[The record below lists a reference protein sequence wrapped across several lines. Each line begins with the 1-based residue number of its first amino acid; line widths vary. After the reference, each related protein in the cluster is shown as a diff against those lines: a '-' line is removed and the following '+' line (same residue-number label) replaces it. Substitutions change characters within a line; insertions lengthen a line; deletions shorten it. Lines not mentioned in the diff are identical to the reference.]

1 MRYLPL
7 TQPDRDAMLGVIG
20 VATIDDLFVDVPEA
34 ARLDGPIHG
43 LPMHASEMAVERHMT
58 KLARQN
64 LTAGEAP
71 FFLGCGAYKHHVPAS
86 VDHLIQ
92 RGEFLTAYT
101 PYQPEIAQG
110 TLQMLFEFQT
120 QVARLLGTDVANASM
135 YDGST
140 ACWEAIGM
148 ARRIT
153 KRGKAILSSG
163 LHPHYVSVAKTMA
176 KFTGDALET
185 SVPTL
190 GPDTDIDALIA
201 AIDSDTSCV
210 VVQYPDILGRI
221 ADLKPLADACHAQKA
236 LLIAV
241 VTEPVALGAIK
252 SPGEM
257 DADIVVGEGQS
268 LGVGLQFGGPYV
280 GLFGCKEKYVRQMPG
295 RLCGET
301 LDADGRRGFVLTLST
316 REQHI
321 RREKAT
327 SNICTNSG
335 LCALAFSI
343 HMTLLGEAGLRKLAA
358 VNHAGAVAAAERLAQ
373 VPGVELVTTS
383 FFNEF
388 TLKLSQEARPVVR
401 TLADRGILAGVSLG
415 RLYPGED
422 ALANGL
428 VVAVTETTSAE
439 DVETLATAL
448 QEILA
453 GASMRADGAPKRRS
467 RAVRLHR
474 RRPATRR

>member
-7 TQPDRDAMLGVIG
+7 TPNDRQDMLATIG
-20 VATIDDLFVDVPEA
+20 ASSIDDLFVDVPED
-34 ARLDGPIHG
+34 ARLEGPIRD
-43 LPMHASEMAVERHMT
+43 LPMHAGEMAVEAHMK
-58 KLARQN
+58 KLAKN
-64 LTAGEAP
+64 NSAAGDMP
-71 FFLGCGAYKHHVPAS
+71 FFLGAGAYRHHVPAS
-86 VDHLIQ
+86 VDHIIQ

-110 TLQMLFEFQT
+110 TLQTLFEFQT
-120 QVARLLGTDVANASM
+120 QVARLFGVDVANASM

-140 ACWEAIGM
+140 ACWEAIVM

-153 KRGKAILSSG
+153 KRGKAVLSSG

-176 KFTGDALET
+176 RFTKDQLVSEA
-185 SVPTL
+185 PTL
-190 GPDTDIDALIA
+190 DAATDGVDLLDQID
-201 AIDSDTSCV
+201 DDTSCV

-221 ADLKPLADACHAQKA
+221 SDMSVLAEKAHSHKA

-252 SPGEM
+252 APGQM

-280 GLFGCKEKYVRQMPG
+280 GLFGCKQKYVRQMPG

-301 LDADGRRGFVLTLST
+301 VDAEGKRGFVLTLST

-335 LCALAFSI
+335 LCALAFTA
-343 HMTLLGEAGLRKLAA
+343 HMTLLGEKGLRDLAMLNHKKA
-358 VNHAGAVAAAERLAQ
+358 VVAADRLTQ
-373 VPGVELVTTS
+373 IKGISLLNDS

-388 TLKLSQEARPVVR
+388 TLILDKDTRPIVR
-401 TLADRGILAGVSLG
+401 KLADQKILAGVSLG
-415 RLYPGED
+415 RLYPDESG
-422 ALANGL
+422 LAHGL
-428 VVAVTETTSAE
+428 VVAVTETTSDE
-439 DVETLATAL
+439 DVEMLATAL
-448 QEILA
+448 EGELA
-453 GASMRADGAPKRRS
+453 
-467 RAVRLHR
+467 
-474 RRPATRR
+474 

>member
-7 TQPDRDAMLGVIG
+7 TPADRQAMLAAVNS
-20 VATIDDLFVDVPEA
+20 ATIDDLFVDVPHT
-34 ARLDGPIHG
+34 ARLSGPIAG
-43 LPMHASEMAVERHMT
+43 LPMHASELAVERHMT
-58 KLARQN
+58 KLAAKN
-64 LTAGEAP
+64 LSAGNAP

-110 TLQMLFEFQT
+110 TLQVMFEFQT

-153 KRGKAILSSG
+153 KRAKAILSGG

-176 KFTGDALET
+176 KYTGDRLVTTTPELSAD
-185 SVPTL
+185 
-190 GPDTDIDALIA
+190 PDTAALIDL
-201 AIDSDTSCV
+201 IDEETSCV

-221 ADLKPLADACHAQKA
+221 SDLSELAAACQAKKA
-236 LLIAV
+236 LLVAV
-241 VTEPVALGAIK
+241 VTEPVALGAIR

-257 DADIVVGEGQS
+257 GADIVVGEGQS
-268 LGVGLQFGGPYV
+268 IGVGLQFGGPYV
-280 GLFGCKEKYVRQMPG
+280 GLFGCKDKYVRQMPG

-301 LDADGRRGFVLTLST
+301 QDAEGKRGFVLTLST

-327 SNICTNSG
+327 SNICTSSV
-335 LCALAFSI
+335 LCALAWSI
-343 HMTLLGEAGLRKLAA
+343 HMTLLGEKGLRQLAA
-358 VNHAGAVAAAERLAQ
+358 LNHAGASAAADRLAA
-373 VPGVELVTTS
+373 VPGVELVTSS

-388 TLKLSQEARPVVR
+388 TLKLSTEARPVVR
-401 TLADRGILAGVSLG
+401 ALAERGILAGVSLG
-415 RLYPGED
+415 RLYPGE
-422 ALANGL
+422 AKLANGL
-428 VVAVTETTSAE
+428 VVAVTETSTVE
-439 DVETLATAL
+439 DVEAFAVALEEVLA
-448 QEILA
+448 
-453 GASMRADGAPKRRS
+453 
-467 RAVRLHR
+467 
-474 RRPATRR
+474 

>member
-7 TQPDRDAMLGVIG
+7 TQTDRQAMLSVIG
-20 VATIDDLFVDVPEA
+20 AQTIDDLFIDVPQE
-34 ARLDGPIHG
+34 ARLSGPIAG
-43 LPMHASEMAVERHMT
+43 LPNHASEMAVERHMSA
-58 KLARQN
+58 LARKN
-64 LTAGEAP
+64 MAAGHNP

-86 VDHLIQ
+86 VDHLVQ

-120 QVARLLGTDVANASM
+120 QVARLLGCDVANASM

-148 ARRIT
+148 ARRVT
-153 KRGKAILSSG
+153 KRKKALLSSG

-176 KFTGDALET
+176 KYTGDTLDTALPSFE
-185 SVPTL
+185 
-190 GPDTDIDALIA
+190 GTDMTRLIA
-201 AIDSDTSCV
+201 AIDGETSCV
-210 VVQYPDILGRI
+210 VVQYPDIFGRI
-221 ADLKPLADACHAQKA
+221 EDLSAIAAKAHEHGA
-236 LLIAV
+236 LLVAV

-257 DADIVVGEGQS
+257 GADIVVGEGQS
-268 LGVGLQFGGPYV
+268 IGVGLQFGGPYV
-280 GLFGCKEKYVRQMPG
+280 GLFACKEKFVRQMPG

-301 LDADGRRGFVLTLST
+301 VDAEGKRGFVLTLST

-335 LCALAFSI
+335 LCALAFSV
-343 HMTLLGEAGLRKLAA
+343 HMTLLGERGLRELAGI
-358 VNHAGAVAAAERLAQ
+358 NHANACAAADRLSAI
-373 VPGVELVTTS
+373 PGVDLVNQI

-388 TLKLSQEARPVVR
+388 TLKLPKEARPVVR
-401 TLADRGILAGVSLG
+401 ALADRKVLGGVSLG
-415 RLYPGED
+415 RLYPGVA
-422 ALANGL
+422 ALENGL
-428 VVAVTETTSAE
+428 VVAVTEVVTAQ
-439 DVETLATAL
+439 DIETLATAL
-448 QEILA
+448 EEIL
-453 GASMRADGAPKRRS
+453 S
-467 RAVRLHR
+467 
-474 RRPATRR
+474 

>member
-7 TQPDRDAMLGVIG
+7 TDADRREMLRTIG
-20 VATIDDLFVDVPEA
+20 ASSIDDLFVDVPA
-34 ARLDGPIHG
+34 IARLDGPVAG
-43 LPMHASEMAVERHMT
+43 LPDHASEMVVERRLRTMAQRN
-58 KLARQN
+58 LA
-64 LTAGEAP
+64 AGDVP
-71 FFLGCGAYKHHVPAS
+71 FFLGAGAYRHHVPAS

-110 TLQMLFEFQT
+110 TLQVLFEFQT
-120 QVARLLGTDVANASM
+120 QVARLLGCDVANASM

-140 ACWEAIGM
+140 ACWEAIVM

-153 KRGKAILSSG
+153 RRGKAILSAG
-163 LHPHYVSVAKTMA
+163 LHPHYVSVAETMA
-176 KFTGDALET
+176 RFTGDVLDTAL
-185 SVPTL
+185 PML
-190 GPDTDIDALIA
+190 KDGAPGDDMDRLLA
-201 AIDSDTSCV
+201 AIDAETSCV
-210 VVQYPDILGRI
+210 VVQNPNILGHV
-221 ADLKPLADACHAQKA
+221 ADLSELAAACHARGA

-241 VTEPVALGAIK
+241 VTEPVALGAIR

-257 DADIVVGEGQS
+257 GADIVVGEGQS

-280 GLFGCKEKYVRQMPG
+280 GLFACAEKHVRQMPG

-301 LDADGRRGFVLTLST
+301 LDAEGKRGFVLTLST

-343 HMTLLGEAGLRKLAA
+343 HMSLLGERGLRDLAA
-358 VNHAGAVAAAERLAQ
+358 LNHGLAVQAATRLDHIH
-373 VPGVELVTTS
+373 GVELLNGP

-388 TLKLSQEARPVVR
+388 TLRLPVEARPVVR
-401 TLADRGILAGVSLG
+401 ALAERGVLGGVSLG
-415 RLYPGED
+415 RLYPQAPE
-422 ALANGL
+422 LANGL
-428 VVAVTETTSAE
+428 VIAVTETSTAE
-439 DVETLATAL
+439 DIETLAVAL
-448 QEILA
+448 EEELA
-453 GASMRADGAPKRRS
+453 
-467 RAVRLHR
+467 
-474 RRPATRR
+474 